1 MVTTTFEVPGMT
13 CGHCTGAVT
22 DELNKI
28 MGVTKIEVDLDTK
41 IVSIES
47 ESQVEWELIAAA
59 IDEAGF
65 EAIGR

>member
-1 MVTTTFEVPGMT
+1 MVTTTFQVPGMT

-47 ESQVEWELIAAA
+47 ESNVEWELIAAA

>member
-1 MVTTTFEVPGMT
+1 MVTTTFQVPGMT
-13 CGHCTGAVT
+13 CGHCRGAVT

-28 MGVTKIEVDLDTK
+28 TGVTKIEVDLDTK

>member
-1 MVTTTFEVPGMT
+1 MVTTTFQVPGMT

-47 ESQVEWELIAAA
+47 ESHVEWELIAAA

>member
-1 MVTTTFEVPGMT
+1 MVTTTFQVPGMT

-22 DELNKI
+22 EELNKI
-28 MGVTKIEVDLDTK
+28 IGVTKIEVDLDTK

>member
-1 MVTTTFEVPGMT
+1 MVTTTFQVPGMT
-13 CGHCTGAVT
+13 CAHCTGAVT
-22 DELNKI
+22 EELNKI
-28 MGVTKIEVDLDTK
+28 TGVTKIEVDLDTK

>member
-1 MVTTTFEVPGMT
+1 MVTTTFQVPGMT

-28 MGVTKIEVDLDTK
+28 IGVTKIEVDLDTK